1 MVAHK
6 WSELA
11 SGPVWFS
18 RNEAGERADEEK
30 QLEDPEKSRRN
41 RILNLIMPIT
51 PASRI
56 LLNLIPVPPSR
67 GKIICCHW
75 FGHFPA
81 TSGLNVKHQT
91 THSDYIT
98 ARRTDVNTVAVKS
111 ASQCG
116 SILEKDTKTW
126 RSGSSA
132 LDILLGSVMGRFVGK
147 QQWQRNNTV
156 TVVFFYLL

>member
-1 MVAHK
+1 M
-6 WSELA
+6 
-11 SGPVWFS
+11 
-18 RNEAGERADEEK
+18 
-30 QLEDPEKSRRN
+30 
-41 RILNLIMPIT
+41 
-51 PASRI
+51 
-56 LLNLIPVPPSR
+56 
-67 GKIICCHW
+67 
-75 FGHFPA
+75 
-81 TSGLNVKHQT
+81 KHQT

-147 QQWQRNNTV
+147 QQ
-156 TVVFFYLL
+156 